1 MKKTTLITLLS
12 LAAFSIV
19 DQRIASAI
27 TARAAPEPAALNRPV
42 IVARLPAGLIVPAVL
57 PAGVQDPM
65 LLEAWI
71 RVYQQQDPIHLW
83 GNVTVSGRGLALYM
97 LEHSIPLVWDT
108 GNVCGNGS
116 CSVLSCAEDR
126 CTYDDGKPAPQ
137 GGDPAQHLSGLG
149 VPAPHGGEVPSVAP
163 IYVALLKQGDMPSLI
178 STLAHEIFHRTQPFG
193 PVRSTRFEEYWAFL
207 IGARVSKSAWPTF
220 GAFDPLNPEQ
230 LNLWLQ
236 LNGLA
241 YYFQYPEY
249 PAGVASRVS
258 PVSSAGDPY
267 EGLPPQTVGS
277 PATR

>member
-12 LAAFSIV
+12 IAAFSIV
-19 DQRIASAI
+19 ENRSLAANPAGAASQ
-27 TARAAPEPAALNRPV
+27 PAASSRSA
-42 IVARLPAGLIVPAVL
+42 IVARLPAGLIVPAIL

-71 RVYQQQDPIHLW
+71 RLYQQQDPIHLW
-83 GNVTVSGRGLALYM
+83 GDVTVSGRGLALYM
-97 LEHSIPLVWDT
+97 LEHAIPLVWDT

-116 CSVLSCAEDR
+116 CSVLSCAESR

-149 VPAPHGGEVPSVAP
+149 VPGVAP
-163 IYVALLKQGDMPSLI
+163 IYVALVEQGDMPSLV

-193 PVRSTRFEEYWAFL
+193 PVRGTRFEEFWAFL
-207 IGARVSKSAWPTF
+207 VGARVSKSAWPTF
-220 GAFDPLNPEQ
+220 GAFDPLIPEQ
-230 LNLWLQ
+230 LNLWLR

-249 PAGVASRVS
+249 PAAVASQVHQTTAS
-258 PVSSAGDPY
+258 GDPH
-267 EGLPPQTVGS
+267 EGLPPQMFGT
-277 PATR
+277 PETR